1 MVKKFDEITKLV
13 NRYIA
18 NLKGQL
24 QIDKVILFGSYAEG
38 KAVEDS
44 DIDLA
49 IISPDVT
56 DDNLIECLQLVTR
69 AIPRHFDIAL
79 EPLVFSDQQY
89 NTASDIEFLGEIK
102 KNGKLIYQKKPKGLH
117 FN

>member
-1 MVKKFDEITKLV
+1 MVKKFDEIAELV

-38 KAVEDS
+38 KAVENS
-44 DIDLA
+44 DVDLA

-56 DDNLIECLQLVTR
+56 DDNLIEYLQLATR
-69 AIPRHFDIAL
+69 AIPRHVDIDL

-89 NTASDIEFLGEIK
+89 NEASDIEFLGEIK
-102 KNGKLIYQKKPKGLH
+102 KKGKLIYQRETEALH
-117 FN
+117 F